1 MKKALSQAFSTEE
14 ENGEQKST
22 NKSISG
28 NLEGDAGGK
37 LLKVFNAELKLDIRG
52 GIGTEKEVH
61 SASREIITKTLH
73 DSAFHH
79 PFRLAIVLLFSVGE
93 LSGRIPICP
102 SGYAITVTHDGYSVV
117 CKQINAICL
126 IIILS
131 EFAIVKRLAGK
142 YLTFLL
148 LLS

>member
-1 MKKALSQAFSTEE
+1 M
-14 ENGEQKST
+14 
-22 NKSISG
+22 
-28 NLEGDAGGK
+28 
-37 LLKVFNAELKLDIRG
+37 V
-52 GIGTEKEVH
+52 
-61 SASREIITKTLH
+61 
-73 DSAFHH
+73 
-79 PFRLAIVLLFSVGE
+79 IVLLFSVGE

-117 CKQINAICL
+117 RKQLNAICL
-126 IIILS
+126 IIILN

>member
-1 MKKALSQAFSTEE
+1 M
-14 ENGEQKST
+14 
-22 NKSISG
+22 
-28 NLEGDAGGK
+28 
-37 LLKVFNAELKLDIRG
+37 V
-52 GIGTEKEVH
+52 
-61 SASREIITKTLH
+61 
-73 DSAFHH
+73 
-79 PFRLAIVLLFSVGE
+79 IVLLFSVGE

-102 SGYAITVTHDGYSVV
+102 SGCAITVTHDGYSVV

-142 YLTFLL
+142 YLIFLL